1 MLSDQSKVKELAF
14 WRWLQESTVATRRG
28 SRKACQ
34 TPLGSCG
41 SQMCSETSEDHYEE
55 STQWIIRQGHKRRY
69 RESFHCLEIETLK
82 PAYLRIA
89 GVSLTSFY
97 FWPIP
102 LWSVQIHPCEPLGTE
117 PASCTCQHPRGPGP
131 QAALPCLSW
140 SNKDTCWGKP
150 AILLSS
156 PSHQQRGQDC
166 TR

>member
-97 FWPIP
+97 F
-102 LWSVQIHPCEPLGTE
+102 
-117 PASCTCQHPRGPGP
+117 
-131 QAALPCLSW
+131 
-140 SNKDTCWGKP
+140 
-150 AILLSS
+150 
-156 PSHQQRGQDC
+156 
-166 TR
+166 